1 MCVRLGL
8 SGSRG
13 VSRWESSSV
22 GWRGG
27 REKGGEGH
35 ALGAVDGGLVKQG
48 RKPEALLLK
57 GCSGI
62 QASYT

>member
-1 MCVRLGL
+1 M
-8 SGSRG
+8 
-13 VSRWESSSV
+13 